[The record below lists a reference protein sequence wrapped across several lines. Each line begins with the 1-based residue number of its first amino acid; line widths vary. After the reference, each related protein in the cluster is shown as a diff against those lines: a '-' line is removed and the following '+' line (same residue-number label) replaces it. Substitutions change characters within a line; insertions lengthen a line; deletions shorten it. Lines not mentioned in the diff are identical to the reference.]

1 MHYCCRHFFYE
12 LVIQLYHTVRSTLP
26 LLSSMKFFFRW
37 EERRRE
43 RRERASKLV
52 NPEYQIMYVR
62 QLFAGKKIYQCFDTK
77 IDSNRDSSKN
87 RIPSRYVH
95 IITSSDLIGYKI
107 ATHYLIF
114 SKEHSRTKVRFY
126 FLLINLKTLFCF
138 IMTVHSKFIQAITDM
153 PAFIRNNDE
162 KVIVCQRG
170 NVWVQ
175 KYNVACFVFC
185 SFLFIVWWYW
195 PQLQSLP

>member
-1 MHYCCRHFFYE
+1 ME
-12 LVIQLYHTVRSTLP
+12 KAENSNLILLYWETDALLLQTLFLWTSDTVVPYRSTLP

-126 FLLINLKTLFCF
+126 FLLINLKTLFLLHHDSSF
-138 IMTVHSKFIQAITDM
+138 KIHSSYHWYASLHQ
-153 PAFIRNNDE
+153 E
-162 KVIVCQRG
+162 QRWEG
-170 NVWVQ
+170 NRMSKRQRV
-175 KYNVACFVFC
+175 
-185 SFLFIVWWYW
+185 STEI
-195 PQLQSLP
+195 